1 MEALTNVAFAGYA
14 YYSAAGDGFVYALRS
29 KDSSATGS
37 PVILVD
43 PTAKAAHFFPC
54 LFLVAGGT
62 LMVSLLAFVVV
73 AFCCQRKVA
82 KLEETYWKLQHT
94 FADVNDTLVREVSR
108 RTSAAAATSSA
119 SLKQRCTSKSNSQR
133 VAGSQS
139 PPPMPQH
146 RGSTARMTSI
156 RQPQHIREQ
165 PPAAPVFP
173 ATPSPY
179 GMNPNPPYLQPMN
192 VSPMTMHNFSYN
204 DNCVQAALFPP
215 QALPVPL
222 SPSQH
227 HTRTLGGFVAP
238 QSTCLTPDQ
247 PLRRRAS
254 KVSFV
259 GA

>member
-1 MEALTNVAFAGYA
+1 METLTNVAFAGYA

-29 KDSSATGS
+29 KDGSATGS

-43 PTAKAAHFFPC
+43 PSAKAAHFFPC
-54 LFLVAGGT
+54 LFLVAGGI
-62 LMVSLLAFVVV
+62 LMVGLLAFIVV

-82 KLEETYWKLQHT
+82 KLEETYWKLQYT

-108 RTSAAAATSSA
+108 RTS
-119 SLKQRCTSKSNSQR
+119 KSNSQR
-133 VAGSQS
+133 VAGSQLPS
-139 PPPMPQH
+139 PMLQH
-146 RGSTARMTSI
+146 RGSTASMTSM
-156 RQPQHIREQ
+156 RQPQHIMEQ

-173 ATPSPY
+173 PTPSPY

-192 VSPMTMHNFSYN
+192 VSPATMYNFSYG
-204 DNCVQAALFPP
+204 DNCAQAALFPP
-215 QALPVPL
+215 QALQVPL

-227 HTRTLGGFVAP
+227 HTRILGGFVAP
-238 QSTCLTPDQ
+238 QSTCPTPDQ